1 MTDVAADPRAV
12 DEKMHRLMGVATV
25 ELNRTKPVQAPG
37 QRRVIGN
44 RQVHLQ
50 QLDQATQK
58 TFRLAQRKVE
68 HHADR

>member
-1 MTDVAADPRAV
+1 MTDVDTDPRAV

-25 ELNRTKPVQAPG
+25 ELNRTKPG

-58 TFRLAQRKVE
+58 TFGLAQRKVE